1 MEKNFVMKNLKYL
14 AFVLLMLITA
24 CKNKKDAMADFELKY
39 PETKRDS
46 IYDEY
51 FGVKVHDPYRW
62 LEDDNSPE
70 TEEWVKTQNELTFSY
85 LERIPYRQKI
95 RDRLTKLWDYPKMS
109 PPVNIKGN
117 YFFFKN
123 DGLQNQSVLY
133 YMDKIKGT
141 EKVVVDPNQLSK
153 DGTVALSTF
162 SVSDD
167 GKYIA
172 YAISKAGSDWSEIY
186 VKEIETGKLLND
198 KIEWIKFS
206 GIAWY
211 NDGFFY
217 SRYPAPGKEGKL
229 SAINKN
235 SKIYYHKLGTK
246 QDADVLIYEDRNNPD
261 ISFSPATSDSK
272 KYLIIYAHLSTS
284 GNALYLKDLSKN
296 VDKTVKIVDSF
307 DNDFTVIDEIGNKLY
322 ILTNFNAPKYKIIE
336 LDLSKPNIN
345 FAKDFIPE
353 SNDVLQSATFI
364 GGKFILNYT
373 KDAYSKIKIYDSKG
387 KYLYDLDN
395 NEIGTISGF
404 DGEKED
410 TKTFYLF
417 TSFTNPSTIYMYDI
431 NKNKSTVYQKPKVD
445 FNPEQYITKQVFYKS
460 KDGTKIPMFIV
471 HKKGINL
478 DGNNPTILYGY
489 GGFNIQLTPYFSVS
503 RIVWL
508 EQGGIVAIANLRGGG
523 EYGEEWHKAGT
534 LMNKKNVFYDFIA
547 AAEYLINEKYTS
559 AKRLAIQGGSNG
571 GLLVGSVLN
580 MRPDLFAV
588 ALPAVGVMD
597 MLRYHKFTI
606 GRFWATDY
614 GTSEDCKEMF
624 EYLYSYSPYHN
635 IRNDVEYPAVLVT
648 TADHDDR
655 VVPAHSFKYIAQ
667 LQYMNKGTKP
677 TFIRI
682 ETQAGHGAGTPTAK
696 IIDEIADIY
705 AFTFYN
711 LNFTPLYK

>member
-1 MEKNFVMKNLKYL
+1 MKNLIYL
-14 AFVLLMLITA
+14 AFVFLLLLIA

-46 IYDEY
+46 VYDEY

-70 TEEWVKTQNELTFSY
+70 TEEWVKAQNELTFSY

-109 PPVNIKGN
+109 PPVNIKGK

-186 VKEIETGKLLND
+186 VKEIETGKLLDD

-235 SKIYYHKLGTK
+235 SKIYYHKLGTT
-246 QDADVLIYEDRNNPD
+246 QDADILIYEDKNNPD
-261 ISFSPATSDSK
+261 ISFSPATTDSK
-272 KYLIIYAHLSTS
+272 KYLLIYAHLSTS

-296 VDKTVKIVDSF
+296 NDKTVKIVDSF
-307 DNDFTVIDEIGNKLY
+307 DNDFNVIDEIGNKLY

-336 LDLSKPNIN
+336 LDLNKPDIK

-353 SNDVLQSATFI
+353 SNDVLQSATYI

-373 KDAYSKIKIYDSKG
+373 KDAYSKIKIYDVKG
-387 KYLYDLDN
+387 NYLYDLDI

-410 TKTFYLF
+410 TKTFYVF

-445 FNPEQYITKQVFYKS
+445 FKPEEYITKQVFYKS

-471 HKKGINL
+471 HKKGISL

-508 EQGGIVAIANLRGGG
+508 EQGGVIAIANLRGGG

-559 AKRLAIQGGSNG
+559 PKRLAIQGGSNG
-571 GLLVGSVLN
+571 GLLVGAVLN

-614 GTSEDCKEMF
+614 GTSEDSKEMF

-667 LQYMNKGTKP
+667 LQYMNKGSNP

-682 ETQAGHGAGTPTAK
+682 ETQAGHGAGKPTAK

-705 AFTFYN
+705 TFTFYN
-711 LNFTPLYK
+711 MNYTPLYK